1 MSWLTRFLG
10 SNIGLKIVMALSGLV
25 LFGFTVAHM
34 AGNLQVF
41 LGPEVFNGYAES
53 LQGNALVLWGARSTL
68 LTAILAHMYS
78 AITLAM
84 RSKAARPVDYKERK
98 FLSGSYAVR
107 TMKFGGFVLLAF
119 VVYHLLHL
127 TVGAVHP
134 SFEHCHYEGTHL
146 TCSAY
151 HNLTVGLSNPL
162 VAGFYMLAQVFL
174 GMHLAH
180 GVWSMARTLGLSNPR
195 YDGLARTAAWTFG
208 GLVSAG
214 NIVIAL
220 ACVLGIVG

>member
-10 SNIGLKIVMALSGLV
+10 SNIGLKLVMALSGFV
-25 LFGFTVAHM
+25 LFGFTLGHM

-41 LGPEVFNGYAES
+41 LGPDVFNAYAEG
-53 LQGNALVLWGARSTL
+53 LQGNAMVLWGIRSVML
-68 LTAILAHMYS
+68 LAIVSHMFS
-78 AITLAM
+78 AVTLAL
-84 RSKAARPVDYKERK
+84 RSKAARPQGYKQQK
-98 FLSGSYAVR
+98 FLSGNYAVR

-119 VVYHLLHL
+119 IVYHLLHL

-134 SFEHCHYEGTHL
+134 DFNHCEMVSGHL
-146 TCSAY
+146 KCSAY

-180 GVWSMARTLGLSNPR
+180 GVWSLARTLGLSNPR
-195 YDGLARTAAWTFG
+195 YDGLARKAAWTFA